1 MSVVGEDRRG
11 RVLPGDRE
19 SSVYE
24 RLRELIVHGR
34 LAPGSRIIETEIADR
49 LSVSRT
55 PVRSALQRLQQE
67 GYIVSV
73 SSGKQARPM
82 VAPLTQGDAWEVF
95 DIVGGVEGLAGR
107 LAAALGERE
116 RAELSS
122 RLEEV
127 NARLQIETEN
137 DQMDRGLLFELDTEF
152 HWTYVE
158 VAAGP
163 RLLALHEAIKPQAE
177 RYVRLYTSALWGEV
191 STSVRE
197 HAVIIAAIAEGD
209 EVATQR
215 AIQENWRNAALRLSR
230 VIDTVGERGSW

>member
-122 RLEEV
+122 HLEV
-127 NARLQIETEN
+127 LYDRLQIEKI
-137 DQMDRGLLFELDTEF
+137 G
-152 HWTYVE
+152 
-158 VAAGP
+158 
-163 RLLALHEAIKPQAE
+163 
-177 RYVRLYTSALWGEV
+177 
-191 STSVRE
+191 
-197 HAVIIAAIAEGD
+197 
-209 EVATQR
+209 R
-215 AIQENWRNAALRLSR
+215 ASCR
-230 VIDTVGERGSW
+230 ERGQDAWVCQDHDVTHMYQR